1 MERDSDGEDAC
12 GLGRPG
18 RRRSRSRSPAAGA
31 ALDGRGR
38 EAAGSEN
45 DSEIDSEIDS
55 DFDSDGRSGRARG
68 RAGKDGRPPCRTG
81 APPPP
86 PRQPPLFAARDKQP
100 SESVSESVSESE
112 SELSLS
118 EPWSELSE
126 TRIWFVVSA
135 SPVPSEAFPSHYP
148 SLPFA
153 PFRVTVRVSLP
164 RVPRLWRQ
172 RRRRQPAALR
182 LPARRERSPAT
193 RCPKAPR
200 AVRAVLR
207 GAAGGLA
214 TRSSAQCR
222 LRADGRSAGR
232 RFRPRCPVEAMVVFA
247 FLQKKYRLDPSGW
260 YCDGS

>member
-172 RRRRQPAALR
+172 RRRRQ
-182 LPARRERSPAT
+182 
-193 RCPKAPR
+193 R
-200 AVRAVLR
+200 AVRPPLVEIREAPGRVVRVVALGVEVALEDLLEDMSVVYLSQER
-207 GAAGGLA
+207 SDCTLGGEI
-214 TRSSAQCR
+214 
-222 LRADGRSAGR
+222 
-232 RFRPRCPVEAMVVFA
+232 V
-247 FLQKKYRLDPSGW
+247 
-260 YCDGS
+260 GSK